1 MKTSLWQKLTGSVN
15 LEDEYG
21 NEEELEN
28 KEGNEQETGEDAQL
42 SIDVYQTPNE
52 IILQTMVPGVRP
64 EDLNIEIGRD
74 VVTISGKREENR
86 AITDDNYF
94 VRELYWVSFSRT
106 VMLPQEIDPEA
117 AQAVEKHGLLLIKL
131 PKIDKEKKSTL
142 KVKSL

>member
-74 VVTISGKREENR
+74 QVTIRGKREINR

-94 VRELYWVSFSRT
+94 VRELYWGSFSRT
-106 VMLPQEIDPEA
+106 ISLPAEVDPEEA
-117 AQAVEKHGLLLIKL
+117 EAVEKHGLLLIKL
-131 PKIDKEKKSTL
+131 PKIDKEKKAIVRG
-142 KVKSL
+142 K